1 MKYDRCWSWQKQ
13 PVDCILGC
21 QWEAPPRTESAHL
34 KAFCSLLSSAFL
46 PWSAEPIWH
55 ADRWSWAFAF
65 CWLASLLGTSP
76 YLSPWGSG
84 EGDIPTPHH
93 PGICMWWPS
102 LANQSTLSLDMVIV
116 SEIGMWLKMWYWE
129 PSPELSKELW
139 ERGSLLL
146 RII

>member
-1 MKYDRCWSWQKQ
+1 
-13 PVDCILGC
+13 
-21 QWEAPPRTESAHL
+21 
-34 KAFCSLLSSAFL
+34 
-46 PWSAEPIWH
+46 
-55 ADRWSWAFAF
+55 
-65 CWLASLLGTSP
+65 
-76 YLSPWGSG
+76 
-84 EGDIPTPHH
+84 
-93 PGICMWWPS
+93 MWWPS